1 MRAAPSRPPVL
12 AGAVLVI
19 AAALAAAPAAAQRDA
34 FAAHAEVT
42 RALLRQDLAAYRI
55 ARQEEES
62 AREALDEAL
71 AAYDRAVSPARPALA
86 EVEEAA
92 AAVSAAA
99 ARLELAAA
107 ESVRLRE
114 NVSERLRTLAVLG
127 GRGGSEVAAAAAGA
141 IDLGGRWRVAVRPG
155 GLLGNFNLDQDGA
168 VLAGTYT
175 LTDGSAGSLRGSVT
189 GRRVRLERVDRT
201 TGFDSI
207 WEGEVDSARR
217 RIDGTW
223 TPTILSSGGPG
234 GGTWAAVPADSPAAE
249 NVEAAEPAGGA
260 GLEDEL
266 EQPAEA
272 EEPAE
277 PAEPEEP
284 GGREASAAAGSEP
297 AQEGDEPVASGGAEA
312 AEAEETPASAGTRLA
327 GGEATR

>member
-1 MRAAPSRPPVL
+1 VRDVASRAPVL
-12 AGAVLVI
+12 AGAALAI
-19 AAALAAAPAAAQRDA
+19 AAVLAATPAAAQRDA

-71 AAYDRAVSPARPALA
+71 AAYDQAVSPARPALA
-86 EVEEAA
+86 EVEATA
-92 AAVSAAA
+92 AAVTAAA
-99 ARLELAAA
+99 ARLDLAAA
-107 ESVRLRE
+107 ESARLRE

-127 GRGGSEVAAAAAGA
+127 GRAGTEAAAVAPGA
-141 IDLGGRWRVAVRPG
+141 TDLSGRWRVAVRPG
-155 GLLGNFNLDQDGA
+155 GLLGTFSLDQDGA

-175 LTDGSAGSLRGSVT
+175 LTDGSAGSLRGAVT

-207 WEGEVDSARR
+207 WEGEVDPARR

-234 GGTWAAVPADSPAAE
+234 GGTWAAVPADSPAADD
-249 NVEAAEPAGGA
+249 VEAAEPAGGE
-260 GLEDEL
+260 GLEEDL
-266 EQPAEA
+266 EQ
-272 EEPAE
+272 

-284 GGREASAAAGSEP
+284 AEEPEEPGQGEEAAAGTEP
-297 AQEGDEPVASGGAEA
+297 AEEDETA
-312 AEAEETPASAGTRLA
+312 AAA
-327 GGEATR
+327 GGRPAEEATR